1 MRRVTDLPTRVK
13 ATMAERGVNQ
23 AQLGKECGYT
33 QGHISKLLRQTE
45 LPSKAEVA
53 LKRWIECEPPVL
65 GRAAMIESSDILRL
79 GNLLK
84 KKCDEL
90 ARLQRRLEKV
100 TIPAGNRQE

>member
-1 MRRVTDLPTRVK
+1 MRFVIDLLTQVK

-33 QGHISKLLRQTE
+33 QGHISKLLRQE
-45 LPSKAEVA
+45 KLRGKAKVA
-53 LKRWIECEPPVL
+53 LRRWIDCEPPVL
-65 GRAAMIESSDILRL
+65 ERAATIESSDILRL

-90 ARLQRRLEKV
+90 ARLQRRLEKA
-100 TIPAGNRQE
+100 TSPAGIRQE